1 MRMRFWPV
9 AAALAAVALVSA
21 CSGAATP
28 TPQSD
33 AEAAVCT
40 ALQTWSDE
48 MRTLTNLDA
57 TTTSIDDA
65 KAQAEKVSTAWG
77 DVKTALAGVNAADKA
92 AVEAGGD
99 ALVAAINAFPTDVPV
114 AEAIAAVKTA
124 AEPLKTAY
132 TEMANGMGCKLA
144 TPY

>member
-1 MRMRFWPV
+1 MRTRFWPV
-9 AAALAAVALVSA
+9 AAALAATVLVSA

-33 AEAAVCT
+33 AEAAVCS

-48 MRTLTNLDA
+48 MQTFASLDP
-57 TTTSIDDA
+57 TTASIDDA
-65 KAQAEKVSTAWG
+65 KAQAEKVSAAWG
-77 DVKTALAGVNAADKA
+77 DVKTALADVQTADKA

-99 ALVAAINAFPTDVPV
+99 ALVTAINDFPTDVPV
-114 AEAIAAVKTA
+114 ADAVAGVKTA
-124 AEPLKTAY
+124 AEPLKSAY
-132 TEMANGMGCKLA
+132 IEMANGMGCKIA